1 MSGYVRISLLD
12 IFFGYDFK
20 SYPNSQK
27 LSDHNLTYPILSY
40 PILSYPKL
48 SLGANSQ
55 MKSSQKIYVDILDI
69 DLSVLSRINDLETQG
84 LNIL

>member
-20 SYPNSQK
+20 SYPNSQQ
-27 LSDHNLTYPILSY
+27 LSNHNLTYPILSY

-48 SLGANSQ
+48 SMGANSQ
-55 MKSSQKIYVDILDI
+55 MFVEQLALPLWMGCEIQ
-69 DLSVLSRINDLETQG
+69 TQLLG
-84 LNIL
+84 LTL